1 MGSGKGGGGGSKSYD
16 YFGTIAGAVAL
27 GPVTLHSVIYD
38 GKEIWSGTAAPSGDT
53 PTNLTGSIDP
63 KFFLR
68 STSYFKFYHGTAGQT
83 IDAALATNHPNYNGV
98 AYFVAKGLLFGRE
111 KTTAPNLEFVVRRR
125 PVVSTDVIGAD
136 QADLDAGGQ
145 ANPVAAL
152 AELLTARHGAGVDAA
167 RLDADSWQAAA
178 EYAEASSARCYVS
191 AFAAEAK
198 ELRRVASELLA
209 MVDGVLYWTP
219 EGLLGLRLVKP
230 GVEPDDA
237 VSITRAMMA
246 APPKWKSGTWGD
258 VPTAAIVK
266 YFDRERKFK
275 GSDEFARNLVS
286 LRVRGEE
293 ESKDFDLPH
302 VTRRAQAAEWA
313 AEFMRRSVHPP
324 VTVDLD
330 VRAETVP
337 GVGPGSKVLVNIT
350 PESNTEEVSEV
361 LAVVTERRDDPEG
374 PARLVLTVDPLA
386 EVAIYTPGNEPPTET
401 EVEVA
406 ELENALVI
414 PLPVSEWE
422 TPSVGVL
429 ATRSQAVQT
438 GFDFFFAWDTDGDS
452 SLADEDYSPIGRQ
465 TGFACRLTL
474 DEALDA
480 DETAA
485 DFTLTDGAAGLDAYL
500 AALADEVS
508 GAVAANDDPVLI
520 VLANVDID
528 GRVSVS
534 GGVAEMEFLS
544 VVTRTAID
552 SDSHTYT
559 VFRGRKGTTARAWT
573 TAAQAWILP
582 ALNLDAWT
590 HPDIRELVESGDTG
604 FAKLFAVAAFGE
616 SPAGFVREF
625 VMPSAANQAPRVSWT
640 TPATSLA
647 LTDPAGDVV
656 PDFSVTDANGDLVA
670 LRVDSVKSDGTGATN
685 HANETFAA
693 TSSRPWSQTLNFG
706 VGAFYLTVTA
716 TDGAGSVTRSTRV
729 VQNDNAGADLTV
741 PEMDPPGGV
750 SFLYSLDVDIAVAGA
765 ADRYEYVVAA
775 PGSAA
780 PGGSG
785 TLVVATTGTVSL
797 STSRRL
803 WVRAG
808 DGGTWSAWISGDFTR
823 TT

>member
-1 MGSGKGGGGGSKSYD
+1 MGGKGKGGGAKSYD
-16 YFGTIAGAVAL
+16 YFGTLAGAVAI
-27 GPVTLHSVIYD
+27 GPVDLLSVIYD
-38 GKEIWSGTAAPSGDT
+38 GKAIWEGTATPSGDT
-53 PTNLTGSIDP
+53 PTNLTGAIDA
-63 KFFLR
+63 KFFLK
-68 STSYFKFYHGTAGQT
+68 STSYLKFYHGTAGQT
-83 IDAALATNHPNYNGV
+83 IDAALAANHPDYKGI

-125 PVVSTDVIGAD
+125 PVISTDVIGSA
-136 QADLDAGGQ
+136 QADLDADGQ
-145 ANPVAAL
+145 ANPIAAL
-152 AELLTARHGAGVDAA
+152 AELLTSRHGAGVDVA
-167 RLDADSWQAAA
+167 RLDAASWQAAA
-178 EYAEASSARCYVS
+178 EYAEDNAPRCYVS
-191 AFAAEAK
+191 AFAPESK
-198 ELRRVASELLA
+198 EFRRVAAELLG

-219 EGLLGLRLVKP
+219 EGLLGVRLVKP
-230 GVEPDDA
+230 GVEPVGA

-246 APPKWKSGTWGD
+246 TPPKWKSGTWGD
-258 VPTAAIVK
+258 VPTTAVVK
-266 YFDRERKFK
+266 FYDRERKFK
-275 GSDEFARNLVS
+275 GTDEVAHNLVAF
-286 LRVRGEE
+286 RVRGESD
-293 ESKDFDLPH
+293 SKDFDLPH
-302 VTRRAQAAEWA
+302 VTRRPQAAGWA
-313 AEFMRRSVHPP
+313 SEYMRRSVHPP
-324 VTVDLD
+324 VTVDVE
-330 VRAETVP
+330 VRPETVE
-337 GVGPGSKVLVNIT
+337 GVGPGSKVFVNIN
-350 PESNTEEVSEV
+350 PESNTAEVADV
-361 LAVVTERRDDPEG
+361 LAVVTDRRDDPEG
-374 PARLVLTVDPLA
+374 PTRLTMTVDPLA
-386 EVAIYTPGNEPPTET
+386 EVSIYSPDSEAPAEE
-401 EVEVA
+401 EVDVEEIA
-406 ELENALVI
+406 NALVI

-422 TPSVGVL
+422 TPSVGIL
-429 ATRSQAVQT
+429 ATRSQSIHT

-452 SLADEDYSPIGRQ
+452 SLADEDYSLIGRQ

-485 DFTLTDGAAGLDAYL
+485 DFTLTDGASGLDAYL

-508 GAVAANDDPVLI
+508 GEVAANGDPVLI

-573 TAAQAWILP
+573 TAAKAWILP

-604 FAKLFAVAAFGE
+604 FAKLFAVSSFGE

-625 VMPSAANQAPRVSWT
+625 VMPSASNQAPRVAWT

-647 LTDPAGDVV
+647 ITDGAGDVS

-685 HANETFAA
+685 HSNETFAA
-693 TSSRPWSQTLNFG
+693 TSSRPWAATLNFG
-706 VGAFYLTVTA
+706 VGVFYLTATA
-716 TDGAGSVTRSTRV
+716 TDAAGSVTRSTRT
-729 VQNDNAGADLTV
+729 VQNDNAGADLQV

-750 SFLYSLDVDIAVAGA
+750 SFLYSVDVDIAVAGA
-765 ADRYEYVVAA
+765 ADRFEYVVSS

-785 TLVVATTGTVSL
+785 TLVSATTGTVTL

-808 DGGTWSAWISGDFTR
+808 DGVSWSAWISGDYTR